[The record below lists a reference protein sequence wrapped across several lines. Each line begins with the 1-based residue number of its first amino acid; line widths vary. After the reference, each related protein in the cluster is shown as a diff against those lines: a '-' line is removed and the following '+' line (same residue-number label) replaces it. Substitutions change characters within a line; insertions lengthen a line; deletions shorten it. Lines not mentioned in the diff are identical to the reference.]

1 MCKKKILNGAFRVR
15 ENNALCVPLAE
26 YLYLVTPTGEKVIC
40 LTNGYYF
47 SERLYSNSS
56 LIMSK
61 CGTIKKVAHEAQPR
75 VSPTFLT
82 SDDVFCDVLLYKTMT
97 I

>member
-1 MCKKKILNGAFRVR
+1 M
-15 ENNALCVPLAE
+15 PLAE

-40 LTNGYYF
+40 LTNRYYLA
-47 SERLYSNSS
+47 ERLYSNGS

-61 CGTIKKVAHEAQPR
+61 CGSIKEVAHEVQPR

-82 SDDVFCDVLLYKTMT
+82 SVDVFCDVLLYKTMT